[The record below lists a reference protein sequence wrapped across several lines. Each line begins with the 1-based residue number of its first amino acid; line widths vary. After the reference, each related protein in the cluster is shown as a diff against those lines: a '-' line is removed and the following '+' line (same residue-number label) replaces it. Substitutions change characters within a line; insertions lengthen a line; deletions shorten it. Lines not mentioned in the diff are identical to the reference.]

1 MSKDPGRILIFD
13 TTLRDGEQS
22 PGASLNLEEKLAIAH
37 QLARLGVDVI
47 EAGFPFASHGD
58 FKAVNK
64 ISEVVGGENGPIIC
78 GLARAST
85 NDIKAC
91 YEAISPAPRK
101 RIHTFIATSD
111 IHLKHKLRK
120 SRKDVLSIVPEMV
133 SYAKS
138 LVEDIEFSCEDA
150 SRSDPEFLYEVIQ
163 LAIKSGAT
171 TINIPDTVGFTT
183 PSEFGSLIFDIN
195 KNVPN
200 IDEAIISVHG
210 HNDLGLAVANF
221 LEATKN
227 GARQLECTINGIGER
242 AGNASLEELVMALHV
257 RKSFFNSFLGRSSDS
272 PTPLTAIRT
281 EEITK
286 TSRLVSNLTGMNV
299 QPNKAIVGAN
309 AFAHESGIHQDG
321 VLKNRLTY
329 EIIDAKTVGLNDN
342 KISLGKLSGR
352 SAVRA
357 RLEEMGYDLS
367 REDLNDA
374 FARFKDLADRKREIT
389 DRDLEAIVSEQV
401 QLPESK
407 FQLSH
412 VQVSCGSTSK
422 PTATVTLINTEEHTE
437 NTAVEIGT
445 GPVDAVCK
453 ALNALAKVPNELIE
467 FSVKSVT
474 EGIDALG
481 EVTIRI
487 RNKNKIY
494 SGHSADTDV
503 VVAAANAFVNAL
515 NRLVFSE
522 KKNSIHPQ
530 FDNLENSENN
540 LISNS
545 EN

>member
-47 EAGFPFASHGD
+47 EAGFPFASPGD

-64 ISEVVGGENGPIIC
+64 IAEVVSGDNGPIIC
-78 GLARAST
+78 GLARAARH
-85 NDIKAC
+85 DIKAC
-91 YEAISPAPRK
+91 FEALSPAPKK

-111 IHLKHKLRK
+111 IHLEHKLKK

-133 SYAKS
+133 NYAKS
-138 LVEDIEFSCEDA
+138 LVDDIEFSCEDA

-163 LAIKSGAT
+163 AAISAGAN
-171 TINIPDTVGFTT
+171 TINIPDTVGFST
-183 PSEFGSLIFDIN
+183 PSEFGQLISDIN
-195 KNVPN
+195 NHVPN
-200 IDEAIISVHG
+200 IDEAILSVHG

-221 LEATKN
+221 LEAVKN
-227 GARQLECTINGIGER
+227 GARQLECTVNGIGER

-257 RKSFFNSFLGRSSDS
+257 RKRFYNKFFNRSEDC

-329 EIIDAKTVGLNDN
+329 EIIDAKTVGLNEN

-407 FQLSH
+407 FQLKL
-412 VQVSCGSTSK
+412 VQVSCGNESK
-422 PTATVTLINTEEHTE
+422 PTATITLFDTEELIE
-437 NTAVEIGT
+437 NTVVALGT
-445 GPVDAVCK
+445 GPVDAVCE
-453 ALNALAKVPNELIE
+453 ALNTLAKVPNELIE

-487 RNKNKIY
+487 RNNGRIY

-503 VVAAANAFVNAL
+503 VVAAANAYVNAL
-515 NRLVFSE
+515 NRLIFSE

-530 FDNLENSENN
+530 YDDLDKSKNL
-540 LISNS
+540 LSNS
-545 EN
+545 GE